1 MISLDTNI
9 LFPAL
14 DPGHGDHKSAVA
26 FFESLAD
33 RRDVVISEFI
43 LLELYGLLRNPA
55 ILRRPLTADAA
66 TSVCESFRRHPRWQI
81 IGFPPDSHV
90 FHDTLWPRL
99 REHNFARR
107 RAYDWRTALS
117 LLRQGVTEFATVNT
131 KDFEGFGFKRVW
143 NPLD

>member
-14 DPGHGDHKSAVA
+14 EPGHGDHKSAVA

-55 ILRRPLTADAA
+55 ILRRNPRNASGSSRNWLLDRK
-66 TSVCESFRRHPRWQI
+66 SV
-81 IGFPPDSHV
+81 V
-90 FHDTLWPRL
+90 
-99 REHNFARR
+99 
-107 RAYDWRTALS
+107 
-117 LLRQGVTEFATVNT
+117 
-131 KDFEGFGFKRVW
+131 
-143 NPLD
+143 